1 MTQSVNALNVILDL
15 SALRH
20 DEHECYGVELG
31 DVLASQIVGWF
42 RNNCDDV
49 DNNNDNFYLCHAIIR
64 IRHRVSSI

>member
-1 MTQSVNALNVILDL
+1 MTQSINALNVILDL

-31 DVLASQIVGWF
+31 DVLASQIVGCF

-49 DNNNDNFYLCHAIIR
+49 DTNNDNII
-64 IRHRVSSI
+64 IISAMQ